1 VATCVGGW
9 ASGQR
14 GPLDRWSASELA
26 GGVVPRAAVFV
37 GDQRRSGQRS
47 VTLITGWSARR
58 ATVSL
63 GDEFIIAVQA
73 VKRGRRTRRVISV
86 VERVDRENGQLSGLH
101 RSRLQDDHSR
111 WPLTQTDLTSRFP
124 CHDYN
129 CWQNDAQLI
138 IIIYCRLRK

>member
-1 VATCVGGW
+1 VGVQ
-9 ASGQR
+9 ASGQHD
-14 GPLDRWSASELA
+14 PLDRRSASQLA

-37 GDQRRSGQRS
+37 GDQRAATSRTATPC
-47 VTLITGWSARR
+47 TLIIGWSVQR
-58 ATVSL
+58 ATASL
-63 GDEFIIAVQA
+63 GGDEFIIFRSVVHA
-73 VKRGRRTRRVISV
+73 RRQRVISD
-86 VERVDRENGQLSGLH
+86 VERVVRETGQLIGQH